1 MDKLIDDKSKSD
13 SSDLKK
19 NADHKPKFI
28 KYSRPLRIVSP
39 SYVITVW
46 VFIGITMSLFVLA
59 FAVRLPVTVEG
70 QGVLM
75 GDSDVVGYAIRPEND
90 GRLEEFYVTVGSE
103 VKKGQ
108 EIGRVSNPKL
118 ENDIKTAE
126 LALSDLKDKLKKLTS
141 IQQESLDQASKTIE
155 QFQVESKIRDLLLSE
170 RLNRLDRVQAA
181 NEELISQG
189 FLSKRGSDAVKTE
202 REQVEDMTYIS
213 KRQLYEAEANFVEF
227 KQKNRRELIETKL
240 QINSQ
245 ERILDGLNDR
255 RKIEGVILSPY
266 SGAISELLVD
276 QYEIIGRDRRIATVT
291 PENSVANGTNRV
303 TKAILF
309 VSSTQGKKLKKDM
322 NARLLP
328 MIFEEQEYGRIQGV
342 VKNIRADVSD
352 DDALVKL
359 FKNQKLIRKLFEND
373 APYMVTIEVALDPD
387 NISKLSW
394 SSSKGPKRLID
405 PGTVI
410 SGSIVYDKPR
420 FLYVLIPAVKRL
432 KERLLDYGLFRMDH
446 TAPAPNKA
454 QT

>member
-1 MDKLIDDKSKSD
+1 MDNLSDDKGKSYSSD
-13 SSDLKK
+13 SKQNTNEKSKT
-19 NADHKPKFI
+19 I
-28 KYSRPLRIVSP
+28 KHSRPLRIVSP

-46 VFIGITMSLFVLA
+46 VFIGITMLLFILA

-75 GDSDVVGYAIRPEND
+75 GDNDVVGYAIRPESD
-90 GRLEEFYVTVGSE
+90 GRLEEFYVAVGSN

-108 EIGRVSNPKL
+108 AIGRVSSPKL

-126 LALSDLKDKLKKLTS
+126 LALSDLKEKLKKVSS
-141 IQQESLDQASKTIE
+141 IQQESIDQATKTIE
-155 QFQVESKIRDLLLSE
+155 QLRVESKNREQLLSE
-170 RLNRLDRVQAA
+170 RLIRLDKVKAG

-202 REQVEDMTYIS
+202 REQVEDMMYIS
-213 KRQLYEAEANFVEF
+213 KRQLFEAEANFVEF

-245 ERILDGLNDR
+245 ERTLDGLYDR

-276 QYEIIGRDRRIATVT
+276 QHEIIGRDRRIATVT
-291 PENSVANGTNRV
+291 PENSVADGTNRV
-303 TKAILF
+303 RKAILF
-309 VSSTQGKKLKKDM
+309 VSSIHGKKLKEDM
-322 NARLLP
+322 NALLLP

-373 APYMVTIEVALDPD
+373 APYMVTIEVVLDHE

-394 SSSKGPKRLID
+394 SSSKGPKRFID

-432 KERLLDYGLFRMDH
+432 KERLINYGLFSMDH
-446 TAPAPNKA
+446 IILDPNQAKL
-454 QT
+454 